1 MKSDR
6 FNTPATKSAVSSEAV
21 DESPVTFDGT
31 QS

>member
-1 MKSDR
+1 MKSNR

-21 DESPVTFDGT
+21 DDGQVTFDGT